1 MKCPGQDPR
10 FWKFDA
16 IFETEC
22 PHCGAA
28 LEFFKDETRRTCKKC
43 GNKVLNPKMDFGCAA
58 HCKFAEQCFGE
69 LPPELLQQKE
79 DLLKDRVAVEMK
91 QYFKND
97 FKRIAHAARVARYVE
112 QLAESEKVDPAI
124 VLSAAYLHEVGIAPG
139 EAHPDGSETAAA
151 AAREIL
157 ERLEAPD
164 PLIDQVCGIIGPA
177 DGEVDSRT
185 QNFNVF
191 HDADMIAR
199 VEEQLKKGFLEFT
212 KAAQALEQ
220 HLFTPS
226 GKDLA
231 RNLLQD
237 QSVTQPQA
245 VNG

>member
-1 MKCPGQDPR
+1 M
-10 FWKFDA
+10 
-16 IFETEC
+16 
-22 PHCGAA
+22 

-69 LPPELLQQKE
+69 LPPELIKQRE
-79 DLLKDRVAVEMK
+79 NLLKDRVAVEMK
-91 QYFKND
+91 QHFKND
-97 FKRIAHAARVARYVE
+97 FQRIAHAARVARYVE

-124 VLSAAYLHEVGIAPG
+124 VLSAAYLHEVGIAAG
-139 EAHPDGSETAAA
+139 EPHPDGSEAAAA

-164 PLIDQVCGIIGPA
+164 PLIDQVCGIIGPKESDA
-177 DGEVDSRT
+177 GSRT

-212 KAAQALEQ
+212 KAAQAFEK
-220 HLFTPS
+220 HLLTLS
-226 GKDLA
+226 GKELA

-237 QSVTQPQA
+237 QSATQPQA

>member
-16 IFETEC
+16 IFEAEC
-22 PHCGAA
+22 PHCGAT

-43 GNKVLNPKMDFGCAA
+43 GNKALNPKMDFGCAA

-69 LPPELLQQKE
+69 LPPELIKQRE
-79 DLLKDRVAVEMK
+79 NLLKDRVAVEMK
-91 QYFKND
+91 QHFKND

-112 QLAESEKVDPAI
+112 QLAESEKVDPAV

-139 EAHPDGSETAAA
+139 EAHPDGSEAAAA

-164 PLIDQVCGIIGPA
+164 PLIDQVCGIIGPQA
-177 DGEVDSRT
+177 DNAEFRHR
-185 QNFNVF
+185 NFNVF
-191 HDADMIAR
+191 HDADLIAR

-220 HLFTPS
+220 SLLTTS

-237 QSVTQPQA
+237 QSATQPQA